1 MKRKNIKD
9 VGLMAVGLMLF
20 FASNISYILLAFAFR
35 DFSFPLMLMY
45 LLTVPALILSVY
57 IIVESGKEKRTR
69 IKPMAI
75 SKKIAVVSR
84 ELEELSNR

>member
-1 MKRKNIKD
+1 MKRKNIRE
-9 VGLMAVGLMLF
+9 VGLMAIGLMLF

-57 IIVESGKEKRTR
+57 IIVESGKEKKTR

>member
-1 MKRKNIKD
+1 MKRKNITD
-9 VGLMAVGLMLF
+9 VGLMAIGLILF

-75 SKKIAVVSR
+75 SKKIATVSR
-84 ELEELSNR
+84 ELKELN

>member
-1 MKRKNIKD
+1 MKRKNITD
-9 VGLMAVGLMLF
+9 VGLMAIGLILF

-57 IIVESGKEKRTR
+57 IIIESGKEKRTR
-69 IKPMAI
+69 IKPMAF
-75 SKKIAVVSR
+75 SQKLARVSR
-84 ELEELSNR
+84 ELEELT

>member
-1 MKRKNIKD
+1 
-9 VGLMAVGLMLF
+9 
-20 FASNISYILLAFAFR
+20 
-35 DFSFPLMLMY
+35 MY

>member
-1 MKRKNIKD
+1 MKRKNIRE
-9 VGLMAVGLMLF
+9 VGLMAIGLMLF

-69 IKPMAI
+69 IKPMAF
-75 SKKIAVVSR
+75 SQKIATVSKELR
-84 ELEELSNR
+84 ELN

>member
-1 MKRKNIKD
+1 MKRKNITD
-9 VGLMAVGLMLF
+9 VGLMAIGLILF

-57 IIVESGKEKRTR
+57 IIVESGKDKRTR
-69 IKPMAI
+69 IKPMAF
-75 SKKIAVVSR
+75 SQKLAHVSR
-84 ELEELSNR
+84 ELEELN

>member
-9 VGLMAVGLMLF
+9 VGLMAIGLMLF

-57 IIVESGKEKRTR
+57 IIVEGGKEKRTR

>member
-9 VGLMAVGLMLF
+9 VGLMAIGLMLF

-57 IIVESGKEKRTR
+57 IIIESGKEKRTR
-69 IKPMAI
+69 IKPMAF
-75 SKKIAVVSR
+75 SQKLARVSR
-84 ELEELSNR
+84 ELGELN

>member
-57 IIVESGKEKRTR
+57 IMNESARENKTR
-69 IKPMAI
+69 IKPMAF
-75 SKKIAVVSR
+75 SQKIAVVSR
-84 ELEELSNR
+84 ELGELN

>member
-1 MKRKNIKD
+1 MKRKNIRE
-9 VGLMAVGLMLF
+9 VGLMAIGLMLF

-57 IIVESGKEKRTR
+57 IMNESARENKTR

>member
-9 VGLMAVGLMLF
+9 VGLMAIGLMLF

>member
-1 MKRKNIKD
+1 
-9 VGLMAVGLMLF
+9 
-20 FASNISYILLAFAFR
+20 
-35 DFSFPLMLMY
+35 MY

-57 IIVESGKEKRTR
+57 IMNESARENKTR

>member
-1 MKRKNIKD
+1 MKRKQMRG
-9 VGLMAVGLMLF
+9 VGLMAIGLMLF
-20 FASNISYILLAFAFR
+20 FVSNISYILLAFAYR
-35 DFSFPLMLMY
+35 DFSFALMVMY

-75 SKKIAVVSR
+75 SKKIATVSKELR
-84 ELEELSNR
+84 ELN